1 MKVKI
6 VRVGNSRGVRIPK
19 ELLDLYGVNEGDSLE
34 LEERREGILLR
45 RAAAD
50 AAPIGYA
57 ESYREMAAEAAE
69 HAEWEEWDDTVG
81 DGLDD

>member
-1 MKVKI
+1 MKAKV

-19 ELLDLYGVNEGDSLE
+19 ELLDLYGVNEGDTLE

-45 RAAAD
+45 RTLD
-50 AAPIGYA
+50 DEKLIGYGEA
-57 ESYREMAAEAAE
+57 YREMAAEAAE
-69 HAEWEEWDDTVG
+69 HAEWQDWDDTLG

>member
-1 MKVKI
+1 MKAKV

-19 ELLDLYGVNEGDSLE
+19 ELLDLYGVNEGDTLE

-45 RAAAD
+45 RTLD
-50 AAPIGYA
+50 DEKLIGYGEA
-57 ESYREMAAEAAE
+57 YREMAAEAAE
-69 HAEWEEWDDTVG
+69 HAEWEDWDDTLG